1 MTTAHDQRFV
11 AELTV
16 GRIRWDLLQPF
27 PRQSTVDREV
37 GDKVV
42 SDVSAIV
49 ADHLDPVRVDDD
61 RRLPQRF
68 YDGLRRAGFLRLQ
81 VPERDGGLGLSD
93 YNTFRAVSAAAR
105 VSGTAGFTIGTH
117 NGIGLPALLPALPD
131 GALRDLVSRRLADGV
146 ISGWADTE
154 PVGAGNDHPTV
165 VATPL
170 DDGAYSLTG
179 EKIFISN
186 GAIADELI
194 VSAATP
200 GSDSAACLFL
210 VDTRTAGFQVSAT
223 QEVIGFRGLPVG
235 ALRLNDVRVPAER
248 VISSPTDNWR
258 LAPLFEPASA
268 RGRLYLVTGSALAIA
283 DSCLQFQR
291 HFVRRRSVN
300 GLPLGRYSAI
310 QDLVAMSV
318 ADLFAMDSVVRWCL
332 LGNDDTTN
340 MMLRY
345 LDRRAAKNMTTLA
358 CWRVVDRT
366 MSLLA
371 AEGAETVGS
380 KARRGAAPL
389 PVERLFR
396 DARILRITGGVDFAV
411 DIWAAE
417 AMLARSY
424 DPEPANVAEI
434 ESDDLGLDP
443 SRVPGLSPRNRAHL
457 QATAGGARQL
467 ARDCLRLVR
476 THPDRDELLTRQR
489 TLGALGRTMGELF
502 AMAVALARAAD
513 HIGDDA
519 AHVQGLADVFCTA
532 ARRRLAD
539 LRPDLDDA
547 DPVEYEAV
555 ADRWLQA
562 EPDGTADDAA
572 WTPTS

>member
-1 MTTAHDQRFV
+1 MTAHDQQFL
-11 AELTV
+11 AELMV
-16 GRIRWDLLQPF
+16 GRFRWDLLQAF
-27 PRQSTVDREV
+27 PQQSAADQEI
-37 GDKVV
+37 GDKAVA
-42 SDVSAIV
+42 DISAFV
-49 ADHLDPVRVDDD
+49 ADHLDPILVDDD
-61 RRLPQRF
+61 RRLPQGF
-68 YDGLRRAGFLRLQ
+68 YDGLRRSDVLRLQ

-93 YNTFRAVSAAAR
+93 YNTFRAVAAAAR
-105 VSGTAGFTIGTH
+105 VSSTAGFLIGTH
-117 NGIGLPALLPALPD
+117 NGIGLPALLPVLPD
-131 GALRDLVSRRLADGV
+131 GALRDLVLRRLAAGV

-170 DDGAYSLTG
+170 GDGAFSTTG
-179 EKIFISN
+179 DKIFISN

-210 VDTRTAGFQVSAT
+210 VDTRTAGFQVGST
-223 QEVIGFRGLPVG
+223 QDVIGFNGLPLG
-235 ALRLNDVRVPAER
+235 AIRLNDVRVPAER
-248 VISSPTDNWR
+248 VLSSPTDNWR
-258 LAPLFEPASA
+258 VAPLFEPASA

-283 DSCLQFQR
+283 DSCLRIQR
-291 HFVRRRSVN
+291 QFVRRRSVN

-310 QDLVAMSV
+310 QDLVALSI

-340 MMLRY
+340 MMQRY
-345 LDRRAAKNMTTLA
+345 LDRRTAKNMTTLA
-358 CWRVVDRT
+358 CWRVADRT

-371 AEGAETVGS
+371 AEGAETARS
-380 KARRGAAPL
+380 KTRRGVAPL
-389 PVERLFR
+389 PVERLLR
-396 DARILRITGGVDFAV
+396 DARVLRITGGVDFAV

-417 AMLARSY
+417 AMFARSY

-443 SRVPGLSPRNRAHL
+443 SDVRGLSPRNHAHL
-457 QATAGGARQL
+457 RATAVGVRQL

-476 THPDRDELLTRQR
+476 THPDRNELLTRQR
-489 TLGALGRTMGELF
+489 ALGAVGRTVGELF
-502 AMAVALARAAD
+502 AMGVVLARAAD
-513 HIGDDA
+513 HAGDDA

-539 LRPDLDDA
+539 LRPDLDDG
-547 DPVEYEAV
+547 DLVDYETV
-555 ADRWLQA
+555 ADRWLR
-562 EPDGTADDAA
+562 ADTDPNGAADAVWA
-572 WTPTS
+572 PAR

>member
-1 MTTAHDQRFV
+1 MTSGQFVTELMIGRF
-11 AELTV
+11 
-16 GRIRWDLLQPF
+16 RWDLLQPF
-27 PRQSTVDREV
+27 PQQSAADADI

-42 SDVSAIV
+42 ADVGAFV
-49 ADHLDPVRVDDD
+49 ADHLDPMLLDDD
-61 RRLPQRF
+61 RRLPQGF
-68 YDGLRRAGFLRLQ
+68 YDGLRRSDLLRLQ

-93 YNTFRAVSAAAR
+93 YNTFRALTAAAR
-105 VSGTAGFTIGTH
+105 VSGTAGFLIGTH
-117 NGIGLPALLPALPD
+117 NGIGLPALLPVLSD
-131 GALRDLVSRRLADGV
+131 GALHGLVSRRLAAGV

-170 DDGAYSLTG
+170 GDGAYSITG
-179 EKIFISN
+179 DKIFISN

-210 VDTRTAGFQVSAT
+210 VDTRTAGFQVGSM
-223 QEVIGFRGLPVG
+223 QDVIGFNGLPLG
-235 ALRLNDVRVPAER
+235 AIRMNDVRVPAER
-248 VISSPTDNWR
+248 VLSSPTDNWR
-258 LAPLFEPASA
+258 VAPLFEPVSA

-283 DSCLQFQR
+283 DSCLRFQR

-300 GLPLGRYSAI
+300 GQPLAQYSAI
-310 QDLVAMSV
+310 QDLVAMSL

-340 MMLRY
+340 MTMRY

-371 AEGAETVGS
+371 AEGAETARS
-380 KARRGAAPL
+380 KTRRGAAPL
-389 PVERLFR
+389 PIERLFR
-396 DARILRITGGVDFAV
+396 DARVLRITGGVDFAV

-417 AMLARSY
+417 AMLARNY

-434 ESDDLGLDP
+434 QSDDLGLDP
-443 SRVPGLSPRNRAHL
+443 SVPGLSPRNRAHL
-457 QATAGGARQL
+457 RATAGGVRQL

-476 THPDRDELLTRQR
+476 THPDRDELLKRQR
-489 TLGALGRTMGELF
+489 PLGAVGRTVGELF
-502 AMAVALARAAD
+502 AMAVVLARAAD
-513 HIGDDA
+513 HAGDDT

-539 LRPDLDDA
+539 LRPDLDDT
-547 DPVEYEAV
+547 DSPEYRRV
-555 ADRWLQA
+555 ADRWLRA
-562 EPDGTADDAA
+562 DTEPNNTADDIASNLA
-572 WTPTS
+572 R